1 MSTEENKNQE
11 NSSEERNN
19 LEEQQ
24 LSETKE
30 VNETDELRE
39 RLLRLAAE
47 FDNYKKRTAKEVEA
61 AKNLGKVE
69 MLRKL
74 LPAVDELELALIA
87 IKGSGGEQIKGVEL
101 VYSNLLEVLKS
112 EGLAVMEAKGK
123 ADPFKHEVI
132 LVRESDQEEG
142 TILEVVRKGYT
153 FKEMLIRPASVIV
166 SKGREE
172 KLGE

>member
-11 NSSEERNN
+11 NSVEEKNS

-24 LSETKE
+24 VAQKVEVSETE
-30 VNETDELRE
+30 ELRE

-74 LPAVDELELALIA
+74 LPAIDELELALVA
-87 IKGSGGEQIKGVEL
+87 IKGNGSDQLKGLEL
-101 VYSNLLEVLKS
+101 VYSNLVDTLKG
-112 EGLAVMEAKGK
+112 EGLALLDAKGK
-123 ADPFKHEVI
+123 ADPFKHEVM
-132 LVRESDQEEG
+132 LVRESDEEEG

>member
-11 NSSEERNN
+11 NSSEERSN

-24 LSETKE
+24 VFETKE
-30 VNETDELRE
+30 VSETDELRE

-47 FDNYKKRTAKEVEA
+47 FDNYKKRTAKEVDA

-74 LPAVDELELALIA
+74 LPAIDELELALVA
-87 IKGSGGEQIKGVEL
+87 IKGNGSDQIKGVEL
-101 VYSNLLEVLKS
+101 VYTNLLEVLKA
-112 EGLAVMEAKGK
+112 EGLVVMDAKGK
-123 ADPFKHEVI
+123 ADPFKHEVM
-132 LVRESDQEEG
+132 LVKESDEEEG

>member
-11 NSSEERNN
+11 NLAEEKNN
-19 LEEQQ
+19 LEEQVAQ
-24 LSETKE
+24 TKE
-30 VNETDELRE
+30 VSETDELKE

-61 AKNLGKVE
+61 AKNLGKIE
-69 MLRKL
+69 MIRKL
-74 LPAVDELELALIA
+74 LPAIDELELALA
-87 IKGSGGEQIKGVEL
+87 AMKGNGNDQIKGVEL
-101 VYSNLLEVLKS
+101 VYSNLLEVLKV
-112 EGLAVMEAKGK
+112 EGLAVMDAKGK
-123 ADPFKHEVI
+123 ADPFKHEVM
-132 LVRESDQEEG
+132 LVKESDEEEG
-142 TILEVVRKGYT
+142 TILEVIRKGYT